1 MIAEYAVGSKK
12 LSQMILELIAQ
23 GLGLEKGYFAGK
35 LSDGHTL
42 VVNHYPKCPDPSLT
56 IGLKE
61 HHDPTVLTTIQ
72 QNVCGLHLF
81 VNGKWLA
88 VDPLPN
94 AIFVINGYQLEV
106 YISPFNPK
114 PFFLKLNLKPNFY
127 EDIN

>member
-1 MIAEYAVGSKK
+1 
-12 LSQMILELIAQ
+12 MILELIAQ